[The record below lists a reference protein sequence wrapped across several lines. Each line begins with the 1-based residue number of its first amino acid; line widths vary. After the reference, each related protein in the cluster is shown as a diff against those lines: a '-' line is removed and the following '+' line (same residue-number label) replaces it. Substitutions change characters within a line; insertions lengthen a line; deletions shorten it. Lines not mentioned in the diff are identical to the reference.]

1 MKSKIGRLFIILGIT
16 MFITGLI
23 YGINIFLDDYVAGE
37 KSEQALEIIED
48 NEKPNV
54 SLINIDGLDYIGYV
68 KIPKLDLELPI
79 LDKWDMKN
87 IHTAP
92 CRYSGSLEENN
103 LVLASHDYRKHFY
116 YIKDLNVGDEVTF
129 IKVNGEK
136 IEYQVSDVMIVYPFE
151 VEKIENEEPDLIIFT
166 CYMDG
171 RYRTIVYCKR
181 KTA

>member
-37 KSEQALEIIED
+37 KSEQVLEIIED
-48 NEKPNV
+48 NEEPDI
-54 SLINIDGLDYIGYV
+54 SLINIDGLDYMGYV
-68 KIPKLDLELPI
+68 KIPKLGLELPI
-79 LDKWDMKN
+79 LDKWDMEN

-116 YIKDLNVGDEVTF
+116 YIKDLSVGDEITF

-136 IEYQVSDVMIVYPFE
+136 IEYQVSDVMIVSPFE